1 MEKIATISRRCR
13 ILFTILGV
21 AALVCTLGMWLFMS
35 PNLAALLGVS
45 EPVTITPLTKVLGLV
60 ITLIPLGII
69 FYGLRQLII
78 LFKHYER
85 GEIFTLLN
93 ALILRKI
100 GFLFYVWIGCQVVYS
115 TLFILVLTF
124 KNPPGQKILQISV
137 GSDSILPFVVGSI
150 IILIS
155 WVLVEAQK
163 VSDEHALIP

>member
-21 AALVCTLGMWLFMS
+21 AAIICTIAMWLFMS
-35 PNLAALLGVS
+35 PNLATLLGIS
-45 EPVTITPLTKVLGLV
+45 EPVTITPLTKALGLV
-60 ITLIPLGII
+60 ITLLPLSII
-69 FYGLRQLII
+69 FYGLCQLIK
-78 LFKHYER
+78 LFRHYER

-93 ALILRKI
+93 AIILRKI
-100 GFLFYVWIGCQVVYS
+100 GFLFYLWIACQVIYS
-115 TLFILVLTF
+115 TLFTLVLTF
-124 KNPPGQKILQISV
+124 QNAPGQKILQITV
-137 GSDSILPFVVGSI
+137 GSDSILPFIVGSI